1 MTFGEK
7 LKRFRLMNDIRQE
20 DMAEKL
26 NISRATLIN
35 YEKGH
40 TTVNIDV
47 LDSLK
52 IVYPD
57 FAMEENIKKP
67 KIIQDNIIDFRVLF
81 DVIKSKKNN
90 IILST
95 FISAIIGVSFSFLF
109 TNYYLS
115 EISLYPEKKSTLQGL
130 GQFQSLA
137 SNFGMNM
144 PDNNQNINIPDV
156 VKSRLI
162 ANKVLDE
169 KWLKKNGKNVSLY
182 ELWGMEKPPL
192 FSLNKKTKLDSAYI
206 KEKAVKNFSDHIE
219 VLEDR
224 LTGLIKIKVKLEDPL
239 ISSSVANFIGREVQL
254 YIQKANSAKSTK
266 EKLFIS
272 DRLHI
277 VKEELES
284 SEQVLKDFKER
295 NRGYEDSPELF
306 MMFSRLFRVSEAKK
320 QVYLTLQQQLELA
333 RIEEVKQSSILHILD
348 DAVPP
353 TRKSEPN
360 RFLFL
365 IIFTILGLSLSSLLT
380 ILKY

>member
-20 DMAEKL
+20 DMAETL

-40 TTVNIDV
+40 TTINIDV
-47 LDSLK
+47 LDNLK
-52 IVYPD
+52 IAYPD

-95 FISAIIGVSFSFLF
+95 IISAIIGVSFSFLF
-109 TNYYLS
+109 TKYYSS

-182 ELWGMEKPPL
+182 ELWEMEKSPL
-192 FSLNKKTKLDSAYI
+192 FSLITKTKLDSAYI
-206 KEKAVKNFSDHIE
+206 KEKAVKIFSNHIE

-239 ISSSVANFIGREVQL
+239 ISSNVANFIGRQVQL

-272 DRLHI
+272 DRLKI
-277 VKEELES
+277 VKDELES
-284 SEQVLKDFKER
+284 SEQLLKDFKER

-353 TRKSEPN
+353 SRKSAPN

-365 IIFTILGLSLSSLLT
+365 IIFTILGFSLTTLLT
-380 ILKY
+380 VLKY